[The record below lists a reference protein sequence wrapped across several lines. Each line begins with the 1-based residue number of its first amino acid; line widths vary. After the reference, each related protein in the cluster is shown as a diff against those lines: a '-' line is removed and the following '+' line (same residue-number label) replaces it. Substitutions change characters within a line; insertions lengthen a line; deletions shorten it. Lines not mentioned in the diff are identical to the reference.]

1 MTKFNGALVR
11 MVESEMTGTHVQPK
25 AEEIIRTVGNPQNGT
40 CATKDSGSVKIY

>member
-25 AEEIIRTVGNPQNGT
+25 AEEILRTVGNPQNGT
-40 CATKDSGSVKIY
+40 CTTKNDGNVTIY